1 MPLAFPHFLDLG
13 TGGTDHRFSWSV
25 TQGLRPAKF
34 HENLRRQEA
43 VNLRSIFAFPSSLVF
58 KGLRCFFD
66 PVGQLSSVGQ
76 RLKAIVVLRAMTDDQ
91 RRSSVPPLTDQNGE
105 KTSRGRLSAC
115 ITRLLAGHFE
125 SLRDYGFPLAVLP
138 GVLNLLVGQAGGAA
152 EQHVRADGMAE
163 AFPSRHLGQ

>member
-1 MPLAFPHFLDLG
+1 MAISLPCIENGLPCIEN
-13 TGGTDHRFSWSV
+13 GGTDHRLSWSV

-105 KTSRGRLSAC
+105 KTSR
-115 ITRLLAGHFE
+115 
-125 SLRDYGFPLAVLP
+125 
-138 GVLNLLVGQAGGAA
+138 
-152 EQHVRADGMAE
+152 
-163 AFPSRHLGQ
+163 